1 MPQTVALF
9 VDVANLF
16 YAARDHGAEVD
27 YAELIASAT
36 KDRELLR
43 AYAYTGLD
51 PENEAQKRFHDHL
64 RSLGYRVVAK
74 EVRRFADGGMKA
86 NIDIELV
93 VDLLRLA
100 PRLDVAVIASGD
112 GDFAA
117 AIRAVQETGVRVEVT
132 GVRASTSIDLRETA
146 DAFLPLAEGNAR
158 RGRRAPSAEAPAKE
172 TDGAR
177 RLRAAARGAKRR
189 AAATTPTETD
199 GTATPTPRRGRRAVS
214 RTPQTG
220 RAARPAPRRTQEPEA
235 TPAERPARRPRVS
248 REALPT
254 TLRGIDVD
262 SIEVFRG

>member
-16 YAARDHGAEVD
+16 YAARDHDAEVD

-36 KDRELLR
+36 KGRELLR

-51 PENEAQKRFHDHL
+51 PENEGQKRFHDHL
-64 RSLGYRVVAK
+64 RALGYRVVAK

-86 NIDIELV
+86 NIDIEIV

-146 DAFLPLAEGNAR
+146 DEFLPIAEGR
-158 RGRRAPSAEAPAKE
+158 RGRRTPKAEAPVKE
-172 TDGAR
+172 ADGAR
-177 RLRAAARGAKRR
+177 RLRAAERGARR
-189 AAATTPTETD
+189 RSSRSPETAAATPAPSRARSGSVRRTRRERPTARPT
-199 GTATPTPRRGRRAVS
+199 TPRGER
-214 RTPQTG
+214 
-220 RAARPAPRRTQEPEA
+220 APRRPA
-235 TPAERPARRPRVS
+235 GTPR
-248 REALPT
+248 LD
-254 TLRGIDVD
+254 LDQ
-262 SIEVFRG
+262 IEVFRG

>member
-27 YAELIASAT
+27 YAALIATAT

-51 PENEAQKRFHDHL
+51 PENEGQKRFHDHL
-64 RSLGYRVVAK
+64 RALGYRVVAK

-86 NIDIELV
+86 NIDIEIV

-146 DAFLPLAEGNAR
+146 DAFLLLPEA
-158 RGRRAPSAEAPAKE
+158 RGRRTPKAEAPVKE
-172 TDGAR
+172 ADGAR

-189 AAATTPTETD
+189 QAQAATEPTSAPAAQTPRPRRSARRETPANVRPVAAA
-199 GTATPTPRRGRRAVS
+199 RRAKTRHEAV
-214 RTPQTG
+214 P
-220 RAARPAPRRTQEPEA
+220 AA
-235 TPAERPARRPRVS
+235 
-248 REALPT
+248 
-254 TLRGIDVD
+254 LRGVD
-262 SIEVFRG
+262 LEAIETFRG

>member
-27 YAELIASAT
+27 YAELIARTT

-64 RSLGYRVVAK
+64 RALGYRVVAK

-146 DAFLPLAEGNAR
+146 DLFIPLAEGNAR
-158 RGRRAPSAEAPAKE
+158 RRRAPQAEAPAKE

-177 RLRAAARGAKRR
+177 RLRSAARGAKRR

-199 GTATPTPRRGRRAVS
+199 VTATPAAPRGRRAVS
-214 RTPQTG
+214 RTPRAG
-220 RAARPAPRRTQEPEA
+220 RSERTATRPVQEPA
-235 TPAERPARRPRVS
+235 TVPTERPARRPRPS
-248 REALPT
+248 RPALPAA
-254 TLRGIDVD
+254 LQGIDVD

>member
-27 YAELIASAT
+27 YAELIARAT

-51 PENEAQKRFHDHL
+51 PENDGQKRFHDHL
-64 RSLGYRVVAK
+64 RALGYRVVVK

-146 DAFLPLAEGNAR
+146 DAFIPLSEGGAR
-158 RGRRAPSAEAPAKE
+158 RRRSPQAEAPAKE

-189 AAATTPTETD
+189 ATVTTETD
-199 GTATPTPRRGRRAVS
+199 EAAPAVPRRGRRVAV
-214 RTPQTG
+214 RTPRVA
-220 RAARPAPRRTQEPEA
+220 RATRTATRTVSEPATAPTERPAGRPRPSREA
-235 TPAERPARRPRVS
+235 TPA
-248 REALPT
+248 